1 MELKVNLDNRY
12 YTEEEID
19 EKITE
24 LTNKLEG
31 ITGFETLIVDTLP
44 DVGVS
49 GVLYLVLNGSSVGG
63 DLYSEYVWVGDVFE
77 RIGSTSS
84 TVDLSNYY
92 TKSEVSERIS
102 EFYTSTVV
110 PVLDTKAGLDV
121 VTSDVDGLMSSSDK
135 VKLDGVEEGA
145 NRVIVD
151 SSLDGDSFNPLAN
164 SVVVT
169 ALAGKSDVGHNHDDA
184 YYTESEMDTKL
195 GAKSDITHN
204 HDEEYS
210 KLGHTHDSI
219 YYTESEVDT
228 KLSNKSDV
236 GHNHDTSYSKL
247 EHNHDDRYYTESE
260 VDAKFDAL
268 VGFEARVVSEL
279 PALGESGVLYLIL
292 DSMGESGNI
301 YNEYIW
307 VESSFELIGS
317 TETKLVVD
325 TSLSESSVNPV
336 ENRVVYEALAGKADT
351 GHTHT
356 GATSSNDGFLS
367 STDKV
372 KLDSVEEGANK
383 IIVDTS
389 LSSTSTNPVA
399 NSVVYEK
406 LGDIETILDE
416 IIGV

>member
-1 MELKVNLDNRY
+1 MVKSFRTNLLNWLQTKVYLK
-12 YTEEEID
+12 TEID
-19 EKITE
+19 T
-24 LTNKLEG
+24 KL
-31 ITGFETLIVDTLP
+31 
-44 DVGVS
+44 
-49 GVLYLVLNGSSVGG
+49 N
-63 DLYSEYVWVGDVFE
+63 
-77 RIGSTSS
+77 
-84 TVDLSNYY
+84 
-92 TKSEVSERIS
+92 
-102 EFYTSTVV
+102 
-110 PVLDTKAGLDV
+110 TKAGLDTAT
-121 VTSDVDGLMSSSDK
+121 TSNNGLMSKSDK
-135 VKLDGVEEGA
+135 SKLDGVETGA
-145 NRVIVD
+145 TKTIID
-151 SSLDGDSFNPLAN
+151 TSLSSSSTNPVQNKIINTALNNKAN
-164 SVVVT
+164 S
-169 ALAGKSDVGHNHDDA
+169 S
-184 YYTESEMDTKL
+184 
-195 GAKSDITHN
+195 
-204 HDEEYS
+204 
-210 KLGHTHDSI
+210 HT
-219 YYTESEVDT
+219 
-228 KLSNKSDV
+228 
-236 GHNHDTSYSKL
+236 
-247 EHNHDDRYYTESE
+247 HDDRYYTESE

-292 DSMGESGNI
+292 DEAGESGNI

-336 ENRVVYEALAGKADT
+336 ENRVVYEALAGKADI